1 MRAPQ
6 VVLVRHGETEWSLQ
20 GKHTG
25 HSEIPLTAAG
35 RRQGE
40 HVGRR
45 LAKRRFELVLTS
57 PLDRAAETCRLAGLG
72 GDAQVRR
79 DLVEWDYGRF
89 EGLTTAE
96 IRTEDPGWDL
106 WRDGC
111 PEGETAA
118 DVARRADRVISE
130 LQPLEGDAAVFAHG
144 HLLRVLAARWLG
156 MAPEAG
162 GGLVLC
168 TATISIL
175 GHEHDRPA
183 IWLWNDDAGVL
194 S

>member
-1 MRAPQ
+1 MRAPE

-25 HSEIPLTAAG
+25 FADVPLTDAG

-45 LAKRRFELVLTS
+45 LAKRRFALVLTS
-57 PLDRAAETCRLAGLG
+57 PLARAAETCRLAGLG
-72 GDAQVRR
+72 ADAQVRR

-89 EGLTTAE
+89 EGRTTPE
-96 IRTEDPGWDL
+96 IRTEEPGWNL

-111 PEGETAA
+111 PEGESPA

-130 LQPLEGDAAVFAHG
+130 LRPLEGD
-144 HLLRVLAARWLG
+144 
-156 MAPEAG
+156 
-162 GGLVLC
+162 
-168 TATISIL
+168 
-175 GHEHDRPA
+175 
-183 IWLWNDDAGVL
+183 L